1 MSTLFHAMS
10 DLWRWIPPLL
20 YGWAAVAYGS
30 RLPATRNPDTAS
42 PWVGPFAVGGHFLQ
56 LLALSVA
63 QQRFPF
69 GTMWE
74 ALSVSTLV
82 FSGAYLLLE
91 RLARSTA
98 LGLPFFLL
106 SVVGTGLA
114 AAHNEPARWPVW
126 VQSTLFAA
134 HVSLGVVGIGLLAAS
149 GLLAANWLLL
159 YRLLR
164 GRRFGAFAQTM
175 PDLATL
181 DRLFLASSS
190 LGTVLLAIGA
200 VLGLEWMR
208 SYHIHLSAVFW
219 KSATVLLVLVW
230 NAFIPVLRR
239 RQAWSSTWAAWMGFL
254 SLVPLALVVWAGTRA
269 L

>member
-1 MSTLFHAMS
+1 M
-10 DLWRWIPPLL
+10 L
-20 YGWAAVAYGS
+20 YACAAATYGAKFPAS
-30 RLPATRNPDTAS
+30 REPGRAS
-42 PWVGPFAVGGHFLQ
+42 RVSAILAVGGHLVV
-56 LLALSVA
+56 LLTLSLV
-63 QQRFPF
+63 QGRFPF

-82 FSGAYLLLE
+82 FSGSYLLLE

-114 AAHNEPARWPVW
+114 AAHDEPARWPVM
-126 VQSTLFAA
+126 VQSTLFAT

-149 GLLAANWLLL
+149 GLLAANWLVL

-181 DRLFLASSS
+181 DRLFHASSL
-190 LGTVLLAIGA
+190 LGTVLLAFGA

-219 KSATVLLVLVW
+219 KSATVLLVVVW
-230 NAFIPVLRR
+230 NTAIPALRR

-254 SLVPLALVVWAGTRA
+254 GLVPLALVVWAGTRA

>member
-1 MSTLFHAMS
+1 MS

-20 YGWAAVAYGS
+20 YGCAAATYGA
-30 RLPATRNPDTAS
+30 RLSTRTDPVRAWR
-42 PWVGPFAVGGHFLQ
+42 WVGPVAVGGHILQ
-56 LLALSVA
+56 LAALSWA
-63 QQRFPF
+63 QGRFPF

-74 ALSVSTLV
+74 ALSVSALV
-82 FSGAYLLLE
+82 LSGSYLLLE
-91 RLARSTA
+91 RLARSNA

-114 AAHNEPARWPVW
+114 AAHDEPARWPVR

-149 GLLAANWLLL
+149 GLLAAGWLVL

-181 DRLFLASSS
+181 DRLFFASSS
-190 LGTVLLAIGA
+190 LGTVLLACAA

-208 SYHIHLSAVFW
+208 SCGIPLSAVFW
-219 KSATVLLVLVW
+219 KSATVFLALAW
-230 NAFIPVLRR
+230 NTIIPALRR
-239 RQAWSSTWAAWMGFL
+239 RHVWSSTWTAWMGF
-254 SLVPLALVVWAGTRA
+254 SGLVPLALVVWTGTRA

>member
-1 MSTLFHAMS
+1 LLGSMS

-20 YGWAAVAYGS
+20 YGWAAVTYGAKFPVNRMPGRAS
-30 RLPATRNPDTAS
+30 RLS
-42 PWVGPFAVGGHFLQ
+42 GPIAVGGHFLQ
-56 LLALSVA
+56 LLALSLV
-63 QQRFPF
+63 QSRFPF

-82 FSGAYLLLE
+82 FAGSYLLLE
-91 RLARSTA
+91 RLARTTA
-98 LGLPFFLL
+98 LGFPFFFL

-114 AAHNEPARWPVW
+114 AAHNEPARWPVM

-149 GLLAANWLLL
+149 GLLAANWLVL

-181 DRLFLASSS
+181 DRLFLAASS
-190 LGTVLLAIGA
+190 LGTVLLACGA

-208 SYHIHLSAVFW
+208 SYHIALSAVYL
-219 KSATVLLVLVW
+219 KSSTVFLVVAW
-230 NAFIPVLRR
+230 NTVIPVLRR
-239 RQAWSSTWAAWMGFL
+239 RQGWSSSWAAWMGFL
-254 SLVPLALVVWAGTRA
+254 GLVPLALVVWAGTRA

>member
-1 MSTLFHAMS
+1 MS

-20 YGWAAVAYGS
+20 YGLAVVVYGT
-30 RLPATRNPDTAS
+30 RLPSSRNPGRAWR
-42 PWVGPFAVGGHFLQ
+42 WVGPLAVGGHFLQ
-56 LLALSVA
+56 LLALSSA
-63 QQRFPF
+63 QVRFPF

-82 FSGAYLLLE
+82 LSGSYLVLE

-106 SVVGTGLA
+106 SVVGTGLSA
-114 AAHNEPARWPVW
+114 FNDEPARWPVR

-134 HVSLGVVGIGLLAAS
+134 HVSMGVVGIGLLAAS
-149 GLLAANWLLL
+149 GLLAANWLVL

-164 GRRFGAFAQTM
+164 GRRFGAFAQAM

-190 LGTVLLAIGA
+190 LGTALLAAGA

-208 SYHIHLSAVFW
+208 SYHVSSSAVLW
-219 KSATVLLVLVW
+219 KSATVFLVLAW
-230 NAFIPVLRR
+230 NAAIPVLRR
-239 RQAWSSTWAAWMGFL
+239 RQAWSSTWTAWMGFL
-254 SLVPLALVVWAGTRA
+254 GLVPLAFVVWTGTRA